1 MKSKFDS
8 WLGVLGAFVQ
18 ALLEAFDQ
26 LGENPDEIIRH
37 LQTPEGK
44 VLVPGMAEFIVEKMK
59 GKKSGKPLSQQLA
72 DWKLFYKKFFRHN
85 LDINNIQIP
94 DQPNGFDRLI
104 VVAKGFTLN
113 QIYAVMV
120 RHFDCWQYTED
131 LDKVITRND
140 RDANKT
146 DTYAVWLRDRQEADE
161 ENQNLSAKEVWD
173 KKIQGITLAERML
186 YELKFWDE
194 TGDHLDMDNVTLCAG
209 SRRSDDDVPYMSFG
223 SDDQTVSVGW
233 CYSGAP
239 HGHLRARS
247 VGS

>member
-72 DWKLFYKKFFRHN
+72 DWRLFYKKFFQHN
-85 LDINNIQIP
+85 LDIHSIQIP

-131 LDKVITRND
+131 LDKV
-140 RDANKT
+140 
-146 DTYAVWLRDRQEADE
+146 
-161 ENQNLSAKEVWD
+161 
-173 KKIQGITLAERML
+173 
-186 YELKFWDE
+186 
-194 TGDHLDMDNVTLCAG
+194 
-209 SRRSDDDVPYMSFG
+209 
-223 SDDQTVSVGW
+223 
-233 CYSGAP
+233 
-239 HGHLRARS
+239 
-247 VGS
+247 